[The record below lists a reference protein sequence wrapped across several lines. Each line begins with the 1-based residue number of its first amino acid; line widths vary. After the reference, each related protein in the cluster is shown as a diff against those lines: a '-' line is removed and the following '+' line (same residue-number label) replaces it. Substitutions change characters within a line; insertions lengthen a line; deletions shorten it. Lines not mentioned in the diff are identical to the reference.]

1 MDLSELTAAE
11 EAGVG
16 ADHAILSTN
25 VPWESL
31 ASAGLVSDA
40 EVQSIRRV
48 DKRDKFTQAALWE
61 KARSLRRAATGVQP
75 QPAARSLQRE
85 R

>member
-1 MDLSELTAAE
+1 MDISELTAAE

-16 ADHAILSTN
+16 ADISVLATN

-31 ASAGLVSDA
+31 ANAGLVTDA
-40 EVQSIRRV
+40 EVQYIRRM

-61 KARSLRRAATGVQP
+61 KARSLQRAERAAGR
-75 QPAARSLQRE
+75 ARGATTLGLN
-85 R
+85 